1 MKTVEQLRILS
12 DEVLQVLYAKASPP
26 LDFKK
31 ARSEKKLVKDWFT
44 NYYLSKKEEQKITK
58 AILKKYK
65 LTISEK
71 HAIEF
76 DLFNY
81 GPNNTKKGDF
91 L

>member
-1 MKTVEQLRILS
+1 MKTSEQLRDLS
-12 DEVLQVLYAKASPP
+12 DGILQALYSKSSPP

-31 ARSEKKLVKDWFT
+31 ARSEKKLVKGWFT
-44 NYYLSKKEEQKITK
+44 NYYLSKEEEQKITK
-58 AILKKYK
+58 SMLKKVK

-81 GPNNTKKGDF
+81 GPANTKKGDE
-91 L
+91 